1 MANIKTQRDILR
13 KGKKWLVATCVC
25 AVWICGCYTKR
36 PAAKPVVVYVGPVKP
51 VIPAAMRAQLEM
63 PPEVSMEPLPEAPEI
78 LPVRTQ
84 PAKPRVATPT
94 KEPVEVEKQAEPAIV
109 PEVPSEEL
117 KAAQAETQHNLDLA
131 EKNLALAQ
139 GKNLNAAQ
147 QDVVSKVKGY
157 ADSARDAIK
166 SGDWV
171 KAKNLS
177 NKAELLSEQLASS
190 F

>member
-1 MANIKTQRDILR
+1 M
-13 KGKKWLVATCVC
+13 
-25 AVWICGCYTKR
+25 
-36 PAAKPVVVYVGPVKP
+36 
-51 VIPAAMRAQLEM
+51 
-63 PPEVSMEPLPEAPEI
+63 
-78 LPVRTQ
+78 
-84 PAKPRVATPT
+84 
-94 KEPVEVEKQAEPAIV
+94 EKQAEPAIV

>member
-1 MANIKTQRDILR
+1 MANIRAQRDAFR
-13 KGKKWLVATCVC
+13 QGKKWLVATCVC
-25 AVWICGCYTKR
+25 TLWICGCYTKR
-36 PAAKPVVVYVGPVKP
+36 PAAKPVVTYVAPVKP
-51 VIPAAMRAQLEM
+51 VIPAAMRAKLEI
-63 PPEVSMEPLPEAPEI
+63 PPEISMEPLPEAPEI
-78 LPVRTQ
+78 LPVRAQ
-84 PAKPRVATPT
+84 PAKPRVAAPT

-139 GKNLNAAQ
+139 GKSLNPAQ
-147 QDVVSKVKGY
+147 MDVVSKVKGY
-157 ADSARDAIK
+157 AESARDAMK